1 MTRVRFANCAA
12 KKRYYDYER
21 HPMHC
26 VEALFTEEKGLHEDV
41 RLVEKTQTP
50 KADDAEDWPA

>member
-1 MTRVRFANCAA
+1 
-12 KKRYYDYER
+12 
-21 HPMHC
+21 MHC

-50 KADDAEDWPA
+50 KADDAEDWPAQTPKSDDAEDWPA